1 MSQVEQIYAQ
11 ADISAA
17 EITSTVEYREQRF
30 LLRKKLFNA
39 PLFNE
44 IVAGVVDR
52 FDSLG
57 FVRPEAYCFRDHIL
71 VEFPSIADVETA
83 ACLYIRAGRIDILID
98 TVWGQTYTLEE
109 ISDSWHMAIVRKIMA
124 VNTLLPQPLAE
135 EVVRCIKSS
144 IRQSY

>member
-17 EITSTVEYREQRF
+17 EITSIVEYREQRF
-30 LLRKKLFNA
+30 LLCKKLFNT

-83 ACLYIRAGRIDILID
+83 ACLYIRAGRFRFPLKTSKEATLSHIPYRA
-98 TVWGQTYTLEE
+98 TVF
-109 ISDSWHMAIVRKIMA
+109 
-124 VNTLLPQPLAE
+124 
-135 EVVRCIKSS
+135 CIF
-144 IRQSY
+144 